1 MLISVAI
8 SAKRDQIGLGVITD
22 CATPFYVVN
31 VEIVEAATCLTA
43 PVIARQDFPTQ
54 LRIRDG
60 GHSDSRRLLRNGVAH

>member
-1 MLISVAI
+1 
-8 SAKRDQIGLGVITD
+8 
-22 CATPFYVVN
+22 VVN